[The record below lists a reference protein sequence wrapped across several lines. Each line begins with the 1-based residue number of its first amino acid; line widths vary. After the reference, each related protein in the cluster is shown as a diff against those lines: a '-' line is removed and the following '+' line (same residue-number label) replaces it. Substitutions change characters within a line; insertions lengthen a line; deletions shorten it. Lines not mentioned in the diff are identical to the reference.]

1 MMALIPYIV
10 TRHDPANM
18 QAWHN
23 IVALQQH
30 IQEEEVV
37 VDVKTLRKGRCCF
50 RAGHLSVRIQY
61 RQNGATG
68 IIIATF

>member
-1 MMALIPYIV
+1 MMALIPCIV

-30 IQEEEVV
+30 IQEEVV
-37 VDVKTLRKGRCCF
+37 VHVKTLRKGRWCF